1 MTSWPAAAPSWPAT
15 PPPSVPDRRRGAVAG
30 LDGRV
35 TDAVRTTCPQCR
47 RPTQVCVC
55 AAIRP
60 VPSRTRV
67 AFLQHPRE
75 ARMPVSTCRLA
86 HLSLPN
92 SELHIGMRAE
102 GSARLEALARAPGT
116 MVLFPGPG
124 STDVTEL
131 TAPPTTLLVV
141 DGTWINARKLVQRSP
156 LLAALPRLGFVPAAP
171 STYRIRKEPAA
182 HCLST
187 IEAVAHVLEALEAAP
202 GQFTPML
209 ASFDRMVEQQLAY
222 IADAGARNH
231 TRPDRHAK
239 GPGPV
244 QRLRD
249 LGDRLVLLFADAHAP
264 PHSDGA
270 EQLLQWAAVR
280 PTTGARFDS
289 LLRLPHPVSAHV
301 SWGVPGMANQPVE
314 AAEDAVTRWRSFA
327 PTDVTTVATWG
338 RFSLDVLA
346 TLGVDTDPAIDL
358 KHLVSNALHEPLG
371 GVEHLAERLGATL
384 PDGQGRAVRKL
395 AALEAVIAAL
405 VEGRLGGGV

>member
-1 MTSWPAAAPSWPAT
+1 MTDT
-15 PPPSVPDRRRGAVAG
+15 
-30 LDGRV
+30 
-35 TDAVRTTCPQCR
+35 TRTTCPQCR

-60 VPSRTRV
+60 VASRTRV

-92 SELHIGMRAE
+92 SELHVGMRAE

-131 TAPPTTLLVV
+131 REPPTTLLVV

-156 LLAALPRLGFVPAAP
+156 LLAGLPRLGFVPAAP

-202 GQFTPML
+202 GRFTPML

-222 IADAGARNH
+222 IADATARNH

-249 LGDRLVLLFADAHAP
+249 LGEHLVLLFADAHAP
-264 PHSDGA
+264 PDTDGT

-280 PTTGARFDS
+280 PATGARFGS
-289 LLRLPHPVSAHV
+289 FLRLPHPVSSHV
-301 SWGVPGMANQPVE
+301 SWGVRGLLDEPVE
-314 AAEDAVTRWRSFA
+314 PVEDAVARWRAFVG
-327 PTDVTTVATWG
+327 PDTTVATWG
-338 RFSLDVLA
+338 RFSFDVLA
-346 TLGVDTDPAIDL
+346 TLGVQIPASLDL
-358 KHLVSNALHEPLG
+358 KGLVSNELHVPLG
-371 GVEHLAERLGATL
+371 GVEHLAGRLGATL
-384 PDGQGRAVRKL
+384 PEGRGRAVRKL
-395 AALEAVIAAL
+395 AALEAVVAAL
-405 VEGRLGGGV
+405 VEGRLAGAVGA